1 MAGAKQIGQVASEKG
16 SKILGSLG
24 GTTSTLFFG
33 INAFTTLQDYKQAR
47 QEGNGI
53 IGSAASAG
61 LNYVKYST
69 LGWTALGVDLAGAVP
84 GMAVGAVEGI
94 SKKQRNMNRQARR
107 IPFNNSTFNDNQRAF
122 TMRQAGMQLAKNSQ
136 YNLQQSLMGNEANYL
151 R

>member
-61 LNYVKYST
+61 SCRGRDAAGST
-69 LGWTALGVDLAGAVP
+69 RPAPA
-84 GMAVGAVEGI
+84 
-94 SKKQRNMNRQARR
+94 
-107 IPFNNSTFNDNQRAF
+107 
-122 TMRQAGMQLAKNSQ
+122 Q
-136 YNLQQSLMGNEANYL
+136 Y
-151 R
+151 